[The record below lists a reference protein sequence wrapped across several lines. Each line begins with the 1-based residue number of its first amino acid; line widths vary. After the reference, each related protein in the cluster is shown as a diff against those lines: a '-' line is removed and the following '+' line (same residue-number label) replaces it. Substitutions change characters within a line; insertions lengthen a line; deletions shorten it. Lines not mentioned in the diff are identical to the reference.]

1 MRKKAIVECTRK
13 EKLFRI
19 VGISFLFTIMMLV
32 LGPQIVPDSE
42 SYINGDGVRAVF
54 YPFFLLANRQL
65 CSLVGMDSYLWL
77 VIFEQNL
84 LAVIAISLLAEY
96 WIKRW
101 KIGTICGCLVYL
113 CLVGIWFFEL
123 LMDSRWTTNAIFSEG
138 LCFSLFYLCIYFFLK
153 YVDSRKIKW
162 MCGVCI
168 TLFLMILCRKAAL
181 VFLPCFLI
189 GILWIE
195 KKWNRKVCFM
205 LVLMAGMLLLVKPL
219 TNIYNN
225 LWENNTEITNYDANL
240 LANYVYFG
248 TQEDYTLLNEDEA
261 KVYDYVYWNFYNG
274 GYTYELASNEYSGC
288 ELAYRRSKNYDYAS
302 FELINA
308 EGLNNISTYF
318 GEKYQL
324 STGEAIEYTKNLFL
338 SLEMKIVKNHWKEF
352 LYCYFMRGMEG
363 MIRTTF
369 LDIKGFRIGSLLL
382 YIVYVGLLIA
392 NRKNRRAVEWSV
404 FLLLLIL
411 INSFG
416 VAVFIFPAYRYMIYN
431 MGLFYLTIVTN
442 WAKKIR

>member
-1 MRKKAIVECTRK
+1 
-13 EKLFRI
+13 
-19 VGISFLFTIMMLV
+19 
-32 LGPQIVPDSE
+32 
-42 SYINGDGVRAVF
+42 
-54 YPFFLLANRQL
+54 
-65 CSLVGMDSYLWL
+65 
-77 VIFEQNL
+77 
-84 LAVIAISLLAEY
+84 
-96 WIKRW
+96 
-101 KIGTICGCLVYL
+101 
-113 CLVGIWFFEL
+113 
-123 LMDSRWTTNAIFSEG
+123 
-138 LCFSLFYLCIYFFLK
+138 
-153 YVDSRKIKW
+153 
-162 MCGVCI
+162 
-168 TLFLMILCRKAAL
+168 
-181 VFLPCFLI
+181 
-189 GILWIE
+189 
-195 KKWNRKVCFM
+195 M
-205 LVLMAGMLLLVKPL
+205 LVLMAEMLLLVKPL
-219 TNIYNN
+219 TNIYDN

-274 GYTYELASNEYSGC
+274 GYTYELASKEYSGC

-324 STGEAIEYTKNLFL
+324 STGETIEYTKNLFL

-352 LYCYFMRGMEG
+352 IYCYFMRGMEG

-369 LDIKGFRIGSLLL
+369 LDIEGFRIGSLLL

-392 NRKNRRAVEWSV
+392 NRKNRRVVEWSV

-442 WAKKIR
+442 LAKKIR